1 MLTNQVTPELLK
13 KLSFR
18 VKKLDT
24 FKKIIN
30 LLLIYKQ
37 SDMQIH
43 NTYGSYCNQLE
54 GQHQEC
60 CLRLKSGL
68 DFEVLLNYVW

>member
-37 SDMQIH
+37 SDMPIH
-43 NTYGSYCNQLE
+43 NT
-54 GQHQEC
+54 
-60 CLRLKSGL
+60 
-68 DFEVLLNYVW
+68 